1 MLSRTSA
8 QHPVIVMP
16 QDVHLD
22 DINGDNNLTEHF
34 CSSKLLFTFPRSG
47 IVDFMYHGEVAV
59 PTQDLSRFLTVAE
72 QFQVRGL
79 VEDVPKVGQRK
90 IFVPSQKYL
99 FPVSWARCRCPAA
112 GTRAR
117 GRGCCRRRT
126 SRVWRQW
133 TR

>member
-1 MLSRTSA
+1 
-8 QHPVIVMP
+8 MP

-22 DINGDNNLTEHF
+22 DINGDNNLTEPF
-34 CSSKLLFTFPRSG
+34 CSSKLLFTFLRSG

-90 IFVPSQKYL
+90 YLCRPKNICSPLAGRGAGVEQQVPEQE
-99 FPVSWARCRCPAA
+99 AAAAA
-112 GTRAR
+112 GGGRAEC
-117 GRGCCRRRT
+117 GDSGPGEL
-126 SRVWRQW
+126 
-133 TR
+133 

>member
-1 MLSRTSA
+1 
-8 QHPVIVMP
+8 
-16 QDVHLD
+16 
-22 DINGDNNLTEHF
+22 
-34 CSSKLLFTFPRSG
+34 
-47 IVDFMYHGEVAV
+47 MYHGEVAV

-90 IFVPSQKYL
+90 IIVPSKKYL
-99 FPVSWARCRCPAA
+99 FPVSWARCRCRAA

-126 SRVWRQW
+126 IRVWRQGI
-133 TR
+133 R

>member
-1 MLSRTSA
+1 
-8 QHPVIVMP
+8 MP

-34 CSSKLLFTFPRSG
+34 CSSKLLFTFLRSG

-90 IFVPSQKYL
+90 YLCRPKKISVPRQL
-99 FPVSWARCRCPAA
+99 GAVPVSS
-112 GTRAR
+112 
-117 GRGCCRRRT
+117 
-126 SRVWRQW
+126 SRYQSKRPRLLQEEDEPSVETVDQVSCDWS
-133 TR
+133 T